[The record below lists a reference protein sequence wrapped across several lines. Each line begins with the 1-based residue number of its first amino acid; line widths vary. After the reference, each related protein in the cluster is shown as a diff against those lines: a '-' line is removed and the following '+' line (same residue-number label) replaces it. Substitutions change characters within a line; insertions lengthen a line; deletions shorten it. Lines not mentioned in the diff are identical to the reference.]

1 MGCFRE
7 KIRGQQT
14 MSRLARVSI
23 VTLSVVIFLYVG
35 LGYVLGK
42 TNDDKSY
49 RSLSV
54 FSEVLQ
60 HIQEDYVDEP
70 NMNLVTA
77 GALHGLLESLDPQ
90 SGYLSARE
98 YADYRD
104 RMKNA
109 QRAEAGM
116 TVSKRYGYIVVVSVV
131 PDGPAEKDR
140 LSDGEILE
148 AIGGFGTRDMSV
160 GQATMLLQG
169 APGTAVKVA
178 VVRRG
183 KTEPQEI
190 SINRAVIGPQHVV
203 ADRVAE
209 DVAYVRLP
217 AMEPL
222 DVTELRDKLL
232 QFDKQGLRKLVLDL
246 RDCTRGQVPDA
257 VAAAQLFLSSGKI
270 ASLEGQTVPRKEF
283 SAEPDKVAWRAP
295 VDVLISSSTSGAAEV
310 LAAAIKGNK
319 RGEVLGERTFGSA
332 SEQKVIPLDDGGA
345 VILTV
350 AFYSTPEG
358 KSIVED
364 GVAPTVEVH
373 AKSQDP
379 SAKTETEEE
388 PPPLGPGQ
396 LPTADDPVYN
406 KALELL
412 KGGEARKAA

>member
-1 MGCFRE
+1 
-7 KIRGQQT
+7 
-14 MSRLARVSI
+14 MSRLARISI
-23 VTLSVVIFLYVG
+23 VTLSVIIFLYVG

-42 TNDDKSY
+42 TTDDKSY

-54 FSEVLQ
+54 FGEVLQ

-70 NMNLVTA
+70 NMTVVTA

-98 YADYRD
+98 YADYRE

-109 QRAEAGM
+109 QHGEAGM
-116 TVSKRYGYIVVVSVV
+116 TISKRYGYIVIVSVV
-131 PDGPAEKDR
+131 PDGPAEKASLR
-140 LSDGEILE
+140 NGEILE
-148 AIGGFGTRDMSV
+148 AIGGFSTRDMSV

-169 APGTAVKVA
+169 APGTSVKVA
-178 VVRRG
+178 IVRRG

-190 SINRAVIGPQHVV
+190 TVNRAVIGPQHVV

-209 DVAYVRLP
+209 DVAYVRMP
-217 AMEPL
+217 AMETL
-222 DVTELRDKLL
+222 DVTELREKLL
-232 QFDKQGLRKLVLDL
+232 QFDKQGLHKLVLDL
-246 RDCTRGQVPDA
+246 RNCTRGQVPEA
-257 VAAAQLFLSSGKI
+257 VAAAQLFLPSGKI

-283 SAEPDKVAWRAP
+283 SAEPDKVVWRAP

-319 RGEVLGERTFGSA
+319 RGEVLGERTFGTA
-332 SEQKVIPLDDGGA
+332 SEQKIIALDDGGA

-358 KSIVED
+358 KSIVEE
-364 GVAPTVEVH
+364 GIAPTMEVH

-379 SAKTETEEE
+379 DASADTEEPE
-388 PPPLGPGQ
+388 PLGPGQ
-396 LPTADDPVYN
+396 LPTVDDPVYN

-412 KGGEARKAA
+412 KGGESSKAA

>member
-1 MGCFRE
+1 MNRLS
-7 KIRGQQT
+7 KI
-14 MSRLARVSI
+14 SI
-23 VTLSVVIFLYVG
+23 VTLSVIIFLYSG
-35 LGYVLGK
+35 LGYVLRA
-42 TNDDKSY
+42 NDDKSF

-54 FSEVLQ
+54 FGEVLQ

-70 NMNLVTA
+70 NMTLVTA

-104 RMKNA
+104 RIKNA
-109 QRAEAGM
+109 QHGDAGM
-116 TVSKRYGYIVVVSVV
+116 TISKRYGYIVIVSVV
-131 PDGPAEKDR
+131 PDGPAEKAGLR
-140 LSDGEILE
+140 DGQILE
-148 AIGGFGTRDMSV
+148 AIAGFGTRDMSV

-190 SINRAVIGPQHVV
+190 SINRAVIGPQHLV

-209 DVAYVRLP
+209 GVGYVRLP

-232 QFDKQGLRKLVLDL
+232 QFDKQGLHKLVLDL

-283 SAEPDKVAWRAP
+283 SAEPDKVVWRAP

-319 RGEVLGERTFGSA
+319 RGEVLGERTFGTA
-332 SEQKVIPLDDGGA
+332 SEQKTIPLDDGGA

-358 KSIVED
+358 KSIVEE
-364 GVAPTVEVH
+364 GVAPTMEVH
-373 AKSQDP
+373 TKSQDP
-379 SAKTETEEE
+379 DATIDTEE

-396 LPTADDPVYN
+396 LPTSDDPVYN

-412 KGGEARKAA
+412 KGGEASKAA

>member
-1 MGCFRE
+1 
-7 KIRGQQT
+7 

-23 VTLSVVIFLYVG
+23 VTLSIVIFLYVG

-131 PDGPAEKDR
+131 PDGPAEKASLR
-140 LSDGEILE
+140 DGEILE
-148 AIGGFGTRDMSV
+148 AIGGFSTRDMSV

-217 AMEPL
+217 AMETL

-232 QFDKQGLRKLVLDL
+232 QFEKQGLNKLVLDL
-246 RDCTRGQVPDA
+246 RDCTRGQVPEA

-270 ASLEGQTVPRKEF
+270 TSLEGQTVARKEF
-283 SAEPDKVAWRAP
+283 SAEPDKVVWRAP
-295 VDVLISSSTSGAAEV
+295 VDVLISPSTSGAAEV

-373 AKSQDP
+373 AKPQDP

>member
-1 MGCFRE
+1 MNRLS
-7 KIRGQQT
+7 KI
-14 MSRLARVSI
+14 SI
-23 VTLSVVIFLYVG
+23 VTLSVIIFLYSG
-35 LGYVLGK
+35 LGYVLRA
-42 TNDDKSY
+42 NDDKSF

-54 FSEVLQ
+54 FGEVLQ

-70 NMNLVTA
+70 NMTLVTA

-104 RMKNA
+104 RIKNA
-109 QRAEAGM
+109 QHGDAGM
-116 TVSKRYGYIVVVSVV
+116 TISKRYGYIVIVSVV
-131 PDGPAEKDR
+131 PDGPAEKAGLR
-140 LSDGEILE
+140 DGQILE
-148 AIGGFGTRDMSV
+148 AIAGFGTRDMSV

-190 SINRAVIGPQHVV
+190 SINRAVIGPQHLV

-209 DVAYVRLP
+209 GVGYVRLP

-232 QFDKQGLRKLVLDL
+232 QFDKQGLHKLVLDL

-283 SAEPDKVAWRAP
+283 SAEPDKVVWRAP

-319 RGEVLGERTFGSA
+319 RGEVLGERTFGTA
-332 SEQKVIPLDDGGA
+332 SEQKTIPLDDGGA

-358 KSIVED
+358 KSIVEE

-373 AKSQDP
+373 TKSQDP
-379 SAKTETEEE
+379 DASTDTEE

-396 LPTADDPVYN
+396 LPTSDDPVYN

-412 KGGEARKAA
+412 KGGEASKAA

>member
-1 MGCFRE
+1 
-7 KIRGQQT
+7 
-14 MSRLARVSI
+14 MSRLARISI
-23 VTLSVVIFLYVG
+23 VTLSVIIFLYVG

-42 TNDDKSY
+42 TTDDKSY

-54 FSEVLQ
+54 FGEVLQ

-70 NMNLVTA
+70 NMTVVTA

-98 YADYRD
+98 YADYRE

-109 QRAEAGM
+109 QHGEAGM
-116 TVSKRYGYIVVVSVV
+116 TISKRYGYIVIVSVV
-131 PDGPAEKDR
+131 PDGPAEKASLR
-140 LSDGEILE
+140 NGEILE
-148 AIGGFGTRDMSV
+148 AIGGFSTRDMSV

-169 APGTAVKVA
+169 APGTSVKVA
-178 VVRRG
+178 IVRRG

-190 SINRAVIGPQHVV
+190 TVNRAVIGPQHVV

-209 DVAYVRLP
+209 DVAYVRMP
-217 AMEPL
+217 AMETL
-222 DVTELRDKLL
+222 DVTELREKLL
-232 QFDKQGLRKLVLDL
+232 QFDKQGLHKLVLDL
-246 RDCTRGQVPDA
+246 RNCTRGQVPEA
-257 VAAAQLFLSSGKI
+257 VAAAQLFLPSGKI

-283 SAEPDKVAWRAP
+283 SAEPDKVVWRAP

-319 RGEVLGERTFGSA
+319 RGEVLGERTFGTA
-332 SEQKVIPLDDGGA
+332 SEQKIIALDDGGA

-358 KSIVED
+358 KSIVEE
-364 GVAPTVEVH
+364 GISPTMEVH

-379 SAKTETEEE
+379 DASADTEEPE
-388 PPPLGPGQ
+388 PLGPGQ
-396 LPTADDPVYN
+396 LPTVDDPVYN

-412 KGGEARKAA
+412 KGGESSKAA

>member
-1 MGCFRE
+1 M
-7 KIRGQQT
+7 T
-14 MSRLARVSI
+14 RLARVSI

-42 TNDDKSY
+42 TSDDKAY

-54 FSEVLQ
+54 FGEVLQ

-104 RMKNA
+104 RIKNA
-109 QRAEAGM
+109 QHGDAGM
-116 TVSKRYGYIVVVSVV
+116 TISKRYGYIVIVSVV
-131 PDGPAEKDR
+131 PDGPAEKAGLR
-140 LSDGEILE
+140 DGQILE
-148 AIGGFGTRDMSV
+148 AIAGFGTRDMSV

-169 APGTAVKVA
+169 AAATPVKVA

-203 ADRVAE
+203 ADRATE
-209 DVAYVRLP
+209 GVAYVRLP

-232 QFDKQGLRKLVLDL
+232 QFDKQGLHKLVLDL

-257 VAAAQLFLSSGKI
+257 IAAAQLFLSSGKI
-270 ASLEGQTVPRKEF
+270 TSLEGQTIPRKEF
-283 SAEPDKVAWRAP
+283 SAEPDKVVWRAP
-295 VDVLISSSTSGAAEV
+295 VDVLIYSSTSGAAEV

-319 RGEVLGERTFGSA
+319 RGEVLGERTFGTA
-332 SEQKVIPLDDGGA
+332 SEQKTIPLDDGGA

-358 KSIVED
+358 KSIVEE

-373 AKSQDP
+373 TKSQDP
-379 SAKTETEEE
+379 DASTDTEE

-396 LPTADDPVYN
+396 LPTSDDPVYN

-412 KGGEARKAA
+412 KGGEASKAA

>member
-1 MGCFRE
+1 MNRLS
-7 KIRGQQT
+7 KI
-14 MSRLARVSI
+14 SI
-23 VTLSVVIFLYVG
+23 VTLSVIIFLYSG
-35 LGYVLGK
+35 LGYVLRA
-42 TNDDKSY
+42 NDDKSF

-54 FSEVLQ
+54 FGEVLQ

-70 NMNLVTA
+70 NMTLVTA

-104 RMKNA
+104 RIKNA
-109 QRAEAGM
+109 QHGDAGM
-116 TVSKRYGYIVVVSVV
+116 TISKRYGYIVIVSVV
-131 PDGPAEKDR
+131 PDGPAEKAGLR
-140 LSDGEILE
+140 DGQILE
-148 AIGGFGTRDMSV
+148 AIAGFGTRDMSV

-190 SINRAVIGPQHVV
+190 SINRAVIGPQHLV

-209 DVAYVRLP
+209 GVGYVRLP

-232 QFDKQGLRKLVLDL
+232 QFDKQGLHKLVLDL

-270 ASLEGQTVPRKEF
+270 TSLEGQTVPRKEF
-283 SAEPDKVAWRAP
+283 SAEPDKVVWRAP

-319 RGEVLGERTFGSA
+319 RGEVLGERTFGTA
-332 SEQKVIPLDDGGA
+332 SEQKTIPLDDGGA

-358 KSIVED
+358 KSIVEE
-364 GVAPTVEVH
+364 GVAPTMEVH
-373 AKSQDP
+373 TKSQDP
-379 SAKTETEEE
+379 DATIDTEE

-396 LPTADDPVYN
+396 LPTSDDPVYN

-412 KGGEARKAA
+412 KGGEASKAA

>member
-1 MGCFRE
+1 
-7 KIRGQQT
+7 

-23 VTLSVVIFLYVG
+23 VTLSVAVFLYVG

-54 FSEVLQ
+54 FGEVLQ

-70 NMNLVTA
+70 NMTLVTA
-77 GALHGLLESLDPQ
+77 GALHGLLESLDSQ

-109 QRAEAGM
+109 QRGEAGM
-116 TVSKRYGYIVVVSVV
+116 TVSKRYGYIVIVSVV
-131 PDGPAEKDR
+131 PDGPAEKASLR
-140 LSDGEILE
+140 DGEILE
-148 AIGGFGTRDMSV
+148 AIGGFSTRDMSV

-169 APGTAVKVA
+169 APGTPVKVA

-183 KTEPQEI
+183 KTEPQEV

-203 ADRVAE
+203 ADRVAD

-217 AMEPL
+217 AMETL

-232 QFDKQGLRKLVLDL
+232 QFDKQGLHKLVLDL

-257 VAAAQLFLSSGKI
+257 IAAAQLFLSSGKI
-270 ASLEGQTVPRKEF
+270 TALEGQTVPRKEF
-283 SAEPDKVAWRAP
+283 TAEADKVVWRAP

-319 RGEVLGERTFGSA
+319 RGEVLGERTFGTA
-332 SEQKVIPLDDGGA
+332 SEQKTIPLDDGGA

-358 KSIVED
+358 KSIVEE

-379 SAKTETEEE
+379 DATTDTEEPE
-388 PPPLGPGQ
+388 PLGPGQ
-396 LPTADDPVYN
+396 LPKADDPVYN

-412 KGGEARKAA
+412 KGGEASKAA